1 MLFNSAIFLLL
12 FVPACLAINLVLKG
26 TATKNAFLLIASMI
40 FYWFGEPVLINLLL
54 LAIVVNYFAALAIQS
69 SDRGTAKAC
78 LIATSFFN
86 LSLLG
91 WYKYSTFFLT
101 NVNQLC
107 QTQLATRIAGDL
119 IPLGISFY
127 IFHFISYTVD
137 VYRKT
142 VPAQR
147 NPINVGLYVLF
158 FPQLVAGP
166 LVRYHYMAPQ
176 FANRHLNSEMFS
188 AGFHRF
194 ITGLAKKCL
203 IADPLGRILDPIFRI
218 PGSDMTTHLAWV
230 AIIAFI
236 FQLYFDFSG
245 YADIAIG
252 LAKMLGFRL
261 PENFNKPLLSKSA
274 TDFWGRWHI
283 QLGQWMQQYLY
294 IPVGRKLA
302 KSWPTKNLNDS
313 FSPSTASEIR
323 TCLNTGLFFLII
335 GLWHG
340 ASWNF
345 VWFGVINGLI
355 VICERL
361 FLIRWLQKLPAI
373 AQHAYFWFILSTVM
387 LLFRTENTEKAF
399 HYLAAMLGLQSGNA
413 KAFPDAMFI
422 SPYFLFL
429 LAASVLCCI
438 DWQSL
443 AKKVK
448 ALRPVRLQLYTARHT
463 LRLCTN
469 IPLYALCLGE
479 VAAASQNPFLYFKF

>member
-12 FVPACLAINLVLKG
+12 FVPACLLVNFLLKG
-26 TATKNAFLLIASMI
+26 TAARNAFLLVASI
-40 FYWFGEPVLINLLL
+40 VFYWFGEPMLIGLLL
-54 LAIVVNYFAALAIQS
+54 MAIFVNYYAALAIQS
-69 SDRGTAKAC
+69 SDRNTAKSLLFA
-78 LIATSFFN
+78 ISFFN
-86 LSLLG
+86 LGLLC
-91 WYKYSTFFLT
+91 WYKYSAFFLT
-101 NVNQLC
+101 TFNDVFH
-107 QTQLATRIAGDL
+107 TQLSTRIAGDF

-127 IFHFISYTVD
+127 VFHFISYTVD

-176 FANRHLNSEMFS
+176 FAERKLNSEMFS

-194 ITGLAKKCL
+194 IMGLAKKCL

-218 PGSDMTTHLAWV
+218 PGNDMTTHLAWV

-236 FQLYFDFSG
+236 FQLFFDFSG

-261 PENFNKPLLSKSA
+261 PENFTKPLLSKSA
-274 TDFWGRWHI
+274 TEFWGRWHI

-294 IPVGRKLA
+294 VPVARKLA
-302 KSWPTKNLNDS
+302 KGWPTKHLNNT
-313 FSPSTASEIR
+313 FSASTASEIR
-323 TCLNTGLFFLII
+323 TCLNTALFFLII

-361 FLIRWLQKLPAI
+361 FLMQWLRKLPAVF
-373 AQHAYFWFILSTVM
+373 QHAYFWFILSTVM
-387 LLFRTENTEKAF
+387 LLFRTDSTEKAF
-399 HYLAAMLGLQSGNA
+399 HYASAMLCLQQGNPQ
-413 KAFPDAMFI
+413 AFPDAMFI
-422 SPYFLFL
+422 SPYFLSL
-429 LAASVLCCI
+429 LTACVLLCI
-438 DWQSL
+438 DWQSIV
-443 AKKVK
+443 KKVR
-448 ALRPVRLQLYTARHT
+448 ALRPVRVQLYAARHAV
-463 LRLCTN
+463 RLCTN
-469 IPLYALCLGE
+469 VPLYALCLGE